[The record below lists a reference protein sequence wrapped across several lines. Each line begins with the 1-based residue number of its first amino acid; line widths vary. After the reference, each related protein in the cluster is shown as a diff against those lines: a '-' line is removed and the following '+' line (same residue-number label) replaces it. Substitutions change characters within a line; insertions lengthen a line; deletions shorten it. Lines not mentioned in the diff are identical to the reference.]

1 VFIFTQLLPLQQAS
15 SAQPSKHLHPP
26 AHSTEAQLLQEA
38 NSTSIHAQ
46 QHYRHLHASTADDA
60 HLISGDALTRQ
71 EKARIWALCGQSQGT
86 WCRRFHRQQ
95 ALPFKKAPRG
105 SKTCPK
111 DCNGVGNCNAD
122 TGICECPAG
131 GRISDH
137 IVQRAHCVGPCIRE
151 LLQIVDCAAHVQG
164 TREWTA
170 QSRRNDLAPTG
181 IRKQPTSRPPATL
194 TPMAGTAT
202 GWWLG
207 GQQAD
212 VQVSRAATSVDVGHV
227 LSVPGDQALLATAGL
242 LATAAAS
249 AGCLLRST

>member
-1 VFIFTQLLPLQQAS
+1 MPPTVEYSSLHGGAVVHFAVPNHVLCVQLLPLQQAS
-15 SAQPSKHLHPP
+15 SAQPSKQLHRPQL
-26 AHSTEAQLLQEA
+26 SSEAQLLQET

-46 QHYRHLHASTADDA
+46 HHHRHLQASTVDDP

-95 ALPFKKAPRG
+95 ALPFKPVPRG
-105 SKTCPK
+105 SKKCPK

-131 GRISDH
+131 ERITDH
-137 IVQRAHCVGPCIRE
+137 MRNVLIASV
-151 LLQIVDCAAHVQG
+151 LLFLIQSGLLTGCAAHVQG

-170 QSRRNDLAPTG
+170 QSRRNGLAPTG
-181 IRKQPTSRPPATL
+181 IPARLRSRPPATL
-194 TPMAGTAT
+194 TPKAGIAT
-202 GWWLG
+202 GMWQG

-212 VQVSRAATSVDVGHV
+212 VQVS
-227 LSVPGDQALLATAGL
+227 ATAP
-242 LATAAAS
+242 
-249 AGCLLRST
+249 AG